1 VRIGRVLAVTAALA
15 VVGVIAG
22 AVGGGIGIGVLMA
35 IFGVPRGPEL
45 TSWDLLTIAALI
57 GAVCGIVAAP
67 LLSWTALRRVPIWRC
82 ATETAFAAGVAAPLS
97 LALFGGRPV
106 LALATTAAAALLA
119 AVRLR
124 WAFRRQAAPES
135 VSTPLP
141 NG

>member
-1 VRIGRVLAVTAALA
+1 MRIGRVLAVTAALA
-15 VVGVIAG
+15 IVGVIAG

-35 IFGVPRGPEL
+35 IFGVPRGGAA
-45 TSWDLLTIAALI
+45 TGWDLLTIAALI

-82 ATETAFAAGVAAPLS
+82 ASETAFAAGLAAPPA

-106 LALATTAAAALLA
+106 LALAGTAAAALLA
-119 AVRLR
+119 AARLR
-124 WAFRRQAAPES
+124 WTFRRKETPES
-135 VSTPLP
+135 APLP